1 MQKRTT
7 RIGDYDTATHGWTL
21 TGWVLSAPEQKTNY
35 VERTGGDGSWD
46 LSTVLTG
53 GVPRYRDRELTIT
66 LENSQGD
73 RSDREK
79 TIRAMVNQLD
89 GLEWRIVPPDHPDHF
104 LVGRV
109 HVAVEY
115 SDLAHAMVTVTA
127 TCQPWLYK
135 ARETIKELVAPIT
148 ASTDAATFLVWND
161 GRKVVTPVLTV
172 KGKASLKFNGVN
184 SETLTTGTYTW
195 APLQLAPG
203 QNELMY
209 TGSYNGTDT
218 LTLTYREAVL
228 L

>member
-1 MQKRTT
+1 MLKRTT
-7 RIGDYDTATHGWTL
+7 RIGDYDTAAYGWTL

-73 RSDREK
+73 REDRER

-135 ARETIKELVAPIT
+135 ARETVRELDAPIT
-148 ASTDAATFLVWND
+148 ASTDAATFLILNE
-161 GRKVVTPVLTV
+161 GRRVVTPVLTV
-172 KGKASLKFNGVN
+172 NGTAHLGFK
-184 SETLTTGTYTW
+184 EYRADFTTGSYTW
-195 APLQLAPG
+195 PALQLAPG
-203 QNELMY
+203 QNELTY

>member
-1 MQKRTT
+1 MQKRSA
-7 RIGDYDTATHGWTL
+7 RIGDYETSVYGWTL
-21 TGWVLSAPEQKTNY
+21 TSCVLSAPEQKTNY
-35 VERTGGDGSWD
+35 IERTGGDGSWD

-53 GVPRYRDRELTIT
+53 GIPRYKDRKLTLT

-73 RSDREK
+73 RAAREK
-79 TIRAMVNQLD
+79 VISTMVNQLD
-89 GLEWRIVPPDHPDHF
+89 GLEWRIVLPDHPDHY

-109 HVAVEY
+109 SVAVNQSSPAY
-115 SDLAHAMVTVTA
+115 AAITVTA

-135 ARETIKELVAPIT
+135 ARETVVELDAPIT
-148 ASTDAATFLVWND
+148 ASTDAATFLIRND

-172 KGKASLKFNGVN
+172 NGTAHLGFK
-184 SETLTTGTYTW
+184 EYRADFTTGAYTW
-195 APLQLAPG
+195 SALQLAPG
-203 QNELMY
+203 LNELTY